1 MVMTRSPTPRPSTSS
16 ATLYVLI
23 GLPGSG
29 KTTRARELEAQRH
42 ALRLTPDEWMIPLFG
57 DNDANGKRDVL
68 EGRFIS
74 LARSAL
80 RMGISVILDF
90 GVWSRDERSALR
102 FLASEAGASCELVY
116 LHIDSIEQHRRVRRR
131 QDASPEST
139 FPIAPEDLAEWASR
153 FESPDE
159 SELNSSE
166 IPPPPDG
173 FKSWDSWSAH
183 RWPSSGTEVH
193 DPRAVEPGNHASAKQ
208 RQ

>member
-1 MVMTRSPTPRPSTSS
+1 MRWSPTSRRS
-16 ATLYVLI
+16 ALPPTLYVLI

-29 KTTRARELEAQRH
+29 KTTRARELEGQKH

-74 LARSAL
+74 LAQSAL
-80 RMGISVILDF
+80 RMGVSVILDF

-102 FLASEAGASCELVY
+102 FLASGAGANCELVY
-116 LHIDSIEQHRRVRRR
+116 LHIDSIEQQGRVRRR

-139 FPIAPEDLAEWASR
+139 FAMTPEDLAEWTSR
-153 FESPDE
+153 FEAPDE
-159 SELNSSE
+159 SELSSSE

-173 FKSWDSWSAH
+173 FKSWDSWSDH
-183 RWPSSGTEVH
+183 RWPSSSADVH
-193 DPRAVEPGNHASAKQ
+193 DHRAVESAQ
-208 RQ
+208 PEAF